1 VIFPH
6 FLKPW
11 MAESGPFYEFLP
23 LALAGVATAL
33 LLGPHWLAALF
44 SDRDKSFG
52 QHQTN
57 SKGTPR

>member
-1 VIFPH
+1 
-6 FLKPW
+6 

-23 LALAGVATAL
+23 LALAAVATAL

-44 SDRDKSFG
+44 SDRDKSLG

-57 SKGTPR
+57 SQGAPQ